1 MVSLLLE
8 VTNVQVIVPIILEM
22 GKFLNKK
29 NSSYTQIN
37 YRNMIYDAS

>member
-22 GKFLNKK
+22 GNFLQKK
-29 NSSYTQIN
+29 KKKIQATPK
-37 YRNMIYDAS
+37 